1 MILKRK
7 VVSGAYWVA
16 SLVNKFKAFSNKLTK
31 PFDKTNGFFVL
42 YYFNYNA
49 MMLKVLIRIF
59 FCSILVLFIVQCSGS
74 KKVIDISKEE
84 EEVFNL
90 NTRDTVIIENDSL
103 EYEII
108 IMEIGFNTWLQ
119 SIAKP
124 RGYYTQN
131 YMENRNRIYVINWN
145 QRVLEPL
152 RFDPNLYELQIN
164 YDSNIDYGYEVNYK
178 LYNYFIYFQR
188 KYNQRLGPFAPRIN

>member
-1 MILKRK
+1 
-7 VVSGAYWVA
+7 
-16 SLVNKFKAFSNKLTK
+16 
-31 PFDKTNGFFVL
+31 
-42 YYFNYNA
+42 

-74 KKVIDISKEE
+74 KKVIDVSKEE